1 MKKAETALDALIAA
15 ENNRAIEARWQDPM
29 VSERIETLLGR
40 LGSRLALVPAEADDN
55 FDEAELDLAA

>member
-40 LGSRLALVPAEADDN
+40 LGSRLTLVPAEADDN
-55 FDEAELDLAA
+55 FDEAELDIAA